1 MHDSPVLRMEDIAR
15 EAGVSLATVSRVF
28 NQPGIVSPDTVDR
41 VRRVAG
47 RLGYTPNLTAGSL
60 AGNRSKIIAAV
71 VPTITNS
78 IFSETIDG
86 LSTVL
91 TENRYQLLLGQ
102 TLYDKKRLAELVET
116 FIGRRV
122 DGLVLTGLTR
132 NAALRKRIKA
142 ARIPVVETWELGPR
156 PIDMLV
162 GFSNGDAAAAAAR
175 HLIDRGRTRLGFIGG
190 MDLRSGARLKGFS
203 AEVTAAGLGA
213 PTVVRIPSPSPSSVL
228 AGCEALVRLLAMAPD
243 VDAIFCSN
251 DMIAMGVLLECQRR
265 GVAVPARVAVMGFS
279 DLPVAQVLV
288 PALTTVQVRA
298 REIGQRAAEQ
308 VLARLNSTEKGP
320 AQLDLGFSI
329 VIREST

>member
-1 MHDSPVLRMEDIAR
+1 MEDVAR

-28 NQPGIVSPDTVDR
+28 NQPDIVSADTVER
-41 VRRVAG
+41 VRQVAG

-91 TENRYQLLLGQ
+91 TEKRYQLLLGQ
-102 TLYDKKRLAELVET
+102 TWYDDRRLAELVET

-132 NAALRKRIKA
+132 DAALRKRIKA

-162 GFSNGDAAAAAAR
+162 GFSNEAAASAAAR
-175 HLIDRGRTRLGFIGG
+175 HLIGKGRTRLGFIGG
-190 MDLRSGARLKGFS
+190 MDLRSGARLKGYC
-203 AEVTAAGLGA
+203 AEIQAAGLPA
-213 PTVVRIPSPSPSSVL
+213 PSIVRIPSPSPSSVL
-228 AGCEALVRLLAMAPD
+228 AGCEAIVRLLAMSPT
-243 VDAIFCSN
+243 VDAVLCSN

-265 GVAVPARVAVMGFS
+265 GIAVPGRIAVMGFS

-298 REIGQRAAEQ
+298 REIGLRAADLILDRLGSVERKP
-308 VLARLNSTEKGP
+308 AR
-320 AQLDLGFSI
+320 LDLGFSI
-329 VIREST
+329 VIRDST